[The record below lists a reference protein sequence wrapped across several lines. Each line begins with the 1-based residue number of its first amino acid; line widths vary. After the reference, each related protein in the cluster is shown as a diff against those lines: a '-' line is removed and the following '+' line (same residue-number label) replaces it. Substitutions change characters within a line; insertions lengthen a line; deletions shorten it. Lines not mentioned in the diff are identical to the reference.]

1 MLTEVPVREP
11 FTAVAA
17 WPVAV
22 LDRAVAGEASRLRW
36 PSASG
41 IVRL

>member
-1 MLTEVPVREP
+1 MLTEVPVQQP
-11 FTAVAA
+11 STAVAA
-17 WPVAV
+17 WLGAV

-36 PSASG
+36 LSASG